1 MNVKIGSGNIKGL
14 QQSILE
20 LQKLK
25 NAEFKKELLE
35 QKKDLK
41 EISKDSLNLKNL
53 DAENSNITYTQQLI
67 DFNLVFNFFT
77 TVQVFVEGK
86 IEREEQSL
94 EVTFKYSFQR
104 EVEEDGKKVTK
115 DFLLELR
122 MKAGFEET
130 VSEEKKVEKED
141 ILNFIQ
147 RVVNEIFDTF
157 NDNSKTLRT
166 VIIDKDD
173 FEEIAKTGKGE
184 LARLLQSL
192 LGAVFS
198 FIKYKEMNNKSLP
211 GVSFVLHP
219 QREIHEAKE
228 YSVSRIESFTVEIT
242 QLEDKQESKPTSPK
256 ELQL

>member
-77 TVQVFVEGK
+77 TVQVFADGK

-94 EVTFKYSFQR
+94 EVIFKYSFQR
-104 EVEEDGKKVTK
+104 EVEEDGKSVVK
-115 DFLLELR
+115 DFLFELK

-130 VSEEKKVEKED
+130 VSEEKKFEKED

-157 NDNSKTLRT
+157 NDNFKTLRT

-173 FEEIAKTGKGE
+173 FEKIAKTGKGE

-219 QREIHEAKE
+219 QREEHEAKE
-228 YSVSRIESFTVEIT
+228 YSVSRIESFTVEIK
-242 QLEDKQESKPTSPK
+242 QLEDKQESKATSPK
-256 ELQL
+256 EIQL